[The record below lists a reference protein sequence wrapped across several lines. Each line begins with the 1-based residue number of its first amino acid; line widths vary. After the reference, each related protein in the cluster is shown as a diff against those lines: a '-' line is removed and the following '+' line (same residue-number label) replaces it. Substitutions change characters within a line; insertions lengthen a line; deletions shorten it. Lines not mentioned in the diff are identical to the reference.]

1 MITGVKALTTSAL
14 TGLGP
19 PGHLLAEAPAHLRAA
34 PGLYAVHAS
43 DQGLRDL
50 GLEHVERSIP
60 LYVGKAEKSL
70 ASRDLRTHFGVGG
83 TSTSTTGQS
92 TLRRSF
98 AALLHERLQLTPVPR
113 ESSPP
118 HRFAMFAL
126 DTASE
131 ARLTAW
137 MHENLRLAVWVMLAD
152 AGVRLVDV
160 ESAVIRAWAPPLNLK
175 GSPSPWSEL
184 KAARARMAGIARD
197 HHAAQS
203 VAAVKWRHIGRVGSG
218 STVRL
223 AARSC

>member
-1 MITGVKALTTSAL
+1 VTAEVDSLVVDALAE
-14 TGLGP
+14 LGP
-19 PGHLLAEAPAHLRAA
+19 PGHRLVDAPARVPAA
-34 PGLYAVHAS
+34 PGLYAIHAS
-43 DQGLRDL
+43 DEGLRDL

-83 TSTSTTGQS
+83 TSASTTGQS

-126 DTASE
+126 DAASE

-137 MHENLRLAVWVMLAD
+137 MHENLRLAVWVMPAD

-175 GSPSPWSEL
+175 GSPAPSVEL
-184 KAARARMAGIARD
+184 KQARALMALRARESV
-197 HHAAQS
+197 QS
-203 VAAVKWRHIGRVGSG
+203 GKMKS
-218 STVRL
+218 
-223 AARSC
+223 